1 VGPFCPS
8 PTKGSMLHFK
18 ISEKIESKVYHCAV
32 FKLLNFYSFFKFGT
46 KVNCGDIIM
55 HTKFSP

>member
-1 VGPFCPS
+1 MSNPHHFTLFRVETELPGVGPFCPS

-32 FKLLNFYSFFKFGT
+32 FKLLNFY
-46 KVNCGDIIM
+46 
-55 HTKFSP
+55 